1 MPQPRLST
9 KHSVTINGHR
19 TSITLEQVFWESF
32 KEIAAAQSKSITTII
47 AELDANQPENL
58 SSAIRIYILRFYKDK
73 RA

>member
-1 MPQPRLST
+1 MPQARLSA

-19 TSITLEQVFWESF
+19 TSITLEQLFWESF
-32 KEIAAAQSKSITTII
+32 KEIAAIQGKSITTII

-58 SSAIRIYILRFYKDK
+58 SSAIRIYILQFYKDK

>member
-1 MPQPRLST
+1 MPQPRLSA

-32 KEIAAAQSKSITTII
+32 KEIAAAQGKSITSII

-73 RA
+73 RG